1 MKKLRDPLNS
11 MATEIF
17 KVFRM
22 GLEGRGAAEYPL
34 TSACE
39 NSSQDLLKRLAVEPL
54 TAALVKF

>member
-1 MKKLRDPLNS
+1 